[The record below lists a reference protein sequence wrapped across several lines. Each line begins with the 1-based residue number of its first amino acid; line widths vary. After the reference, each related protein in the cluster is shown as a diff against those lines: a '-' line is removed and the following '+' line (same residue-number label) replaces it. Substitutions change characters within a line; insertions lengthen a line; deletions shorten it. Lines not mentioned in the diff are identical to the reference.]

1 MATPNQNTG
10 PNLQGQNLDQKALR
24 ESLKNLIED
33 QGDYNNLLK
42 NAISDLKRM
51 DTAYS
56 KIEAR
61 LASLN
66 KDSINVKQVNQELL
80 RLRQKEFLESKKLTD
95 LRQNETAKAA
105 LELAKQNTEQLMK
118 DAELLGVQEDYEE
131 NMLKYLKESGNIEA
145 LALYAAEKQ
154 LEIAKAQTKE
164 GEEALKTEKQVSRQL
179 GISGNLMKIFA
190 EKIGVGEEAY
200 SAMTIKARNLVEEQK
215 KMTAAAKIFSRV
227 IGGFQVAFAG
237 ARSIFK
243 SAFSSLLDPAAI
255 LGGVGLLIKGLKAAL
270 DFILEIQDKTV
281 KFARAMNL
289 STQEARRIK
298 MEFADLS
305 ISSGDLFITSQ
316 KMVESQMEFVDAL
329 GVTNRLTNEQLATNI
344 KLKDITGLDLE
355 TRQGIVEASTI
366 TGQSSQNITKSV
378 LAQVTGLKQATG
390 ISFQYQRILKEASN
404 LGGYLG
410 LSFAKYPAQLTKSLL
425 TVKAMGMEL
434 KEVDSLADSFLDF
447 ESSISKEFEA
457 QLLTGKEINLTKAR
471 EAFLNNDLATAAGEI
486 TSQVGSA
493 ADFLKLNRIQAESL
507 ASAFGMSRDQ
517 MGEMLK
523 RQEMLSKLGA
533 KDTDNAQKQLQ
544 LGLQRY
550 KTQEALAA
558 AVGEEAY
565 QSLVN
570 ASAQEKIGA
579 FMEKIKQSIADFVE
593 KSGIIEKLEGFFD
606 YLSKPENVRAVIIKI
621 RDIFAQVV
629 DIVATIASGVVG
641 VLDFFGAISDEKAD
655 SIQSFLEGTGDKIR
669 SMGGDFG
676 GVTVTEKSAKN
687 ETIGTA
693 TPATPDNKMAM
704 PASPQVYVMVT
715 VDPVTGKTVE
725 KVVTQDY
732 FEKHFGKQ
740 G

>member
-1 MATPNQNTG
+1 
-10 PNLQGQNLDQKALR
+10 
-24 ESLKNLIED
+24 
-33 QGDYNNLLK
+33 
-42 NAISDLKRM
+42 
-51 DTAYS
+51 
-56 KIEAR
+56 
-61 LASLN
+61 
-66 KDSINVKQVNQELL
+66 
-80 RLRQKEFLESKKLTD
+80 
-95 LRQNETAKAA
+95 
-105 LELAKQNTEQLMK
+105 
-118 DAELLGVQEDYEE
+118 
-131 NMLKYLKESGNIEA
+131 
-145 LALYAAEKQ
+145 
-154 LEIAKAQTKE
+154 
-164 GEEALKTEKQVSRQL
+164 
-179 GISGNLMKIFA
+179 
-190 EKIGVGEEAY
+190 
-200 SAMTIKARNLVEEQK
+200 
-215 KMTAAAKIFSRV
+215 
-227 IGGFQVAFAG
+227 
-237 ARSIFK
+237 
-243 SAFSSLLDPAAI
+243 
-255 LGGVGLLIKGLKAAL
+255 
-270 DFILEIQDKTV
+270 
-281 KFARAMNL
+281 
-289 STQEARRIK
+289 
-298 MEFADLS
+298 
-305 ISSGDLFITSQ
+305 
-316 KMVESQMEFVDAL
+316 
-329 GVTNRLTNEQLATNI
+329 
-344 KLKDITGLDLE
+344 
-355 TRQGIVEASTI
+355 
-366 TGQSSQNITKSV
+366 
-378 LAQVTGLKQATG
+378 
-390 ISFQYQRILKEASN
+390 
-404 LGGYLG
+404 
-410 LSFAKYPAQLTKSLL
+410 
-425 TVKAMGMEL
+425 
-434 KEVDSLADSFLDF
+434 
-447 ESSISKEFEA
+447 
-457 QLLTGKEINLTKAR
+457 
-471 EAFLNNDLATAAGEI
+471 
-486 TSQVGSA
+486 
-493 ADFLKLNRIQAESL
+493 
-507 ASAFGMSRDQ
+507 MSRDQ